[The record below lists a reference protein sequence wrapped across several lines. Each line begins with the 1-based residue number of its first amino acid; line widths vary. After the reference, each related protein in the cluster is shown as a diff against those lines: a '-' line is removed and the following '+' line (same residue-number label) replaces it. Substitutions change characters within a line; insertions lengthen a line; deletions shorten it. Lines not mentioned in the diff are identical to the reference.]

1 MLFWC
6 LILGFV
12 SLSTELRLS
21 DCKTVKASINVRNFS
36 YKSCT
41 FLWYTKKEKY
51 IHKISVFTSTK
62 YFSVLPNLGTQMKC
76 VQNQYTGFQTDLK
89 HHLNLVR
96 EFCHHI
102 FQTCPE

>member
-12 SLSTELRLS
+12 SLSTKLRLS
-21 DCKTVKASINVRNFS
+21 DYKTVKASINVPNFS
-36 YKSCT
+36 CKSCT
-41 FLWYTKKEKY
+41 FLWYTKKETY
-51 IHKISVFTSTK
+51 IHKISVFTSAK
-62 YFSVLPNLGTQMKC
+62 CFSVLPNLRTQIRC

-89 HHLNLVR
+89 HPLDLVR